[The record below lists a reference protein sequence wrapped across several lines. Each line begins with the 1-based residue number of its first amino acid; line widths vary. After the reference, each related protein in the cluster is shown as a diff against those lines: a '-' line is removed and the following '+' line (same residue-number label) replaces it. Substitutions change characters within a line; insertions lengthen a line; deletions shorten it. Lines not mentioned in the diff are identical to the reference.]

1 MKWEG
6 KEKMNEFLTEEQAN
20 RLAQIMKQKTLS
32 DVEVEAENLAEQL
45 RTRLQDYGIDY
56 QTMYR
61 VLFSAIEGD
70 SSRKVQNNNKILGSL
85 IKKD

>member
-1 MKWEG
+1 
-6 KEKMNEFLTEEQAN
+6 
-20 RLAQIMKQKTLS
+20 MKQKTLS
-32 DVEVEAENLAEQL
+32 DIEAEAESLAEQL

-61 VLFSAIEGD
+61 VLLSAIEGD
-70 SSRKVQNNNKILGSL
+70 SSRKVQNNDKILGSL

>member
-1 MKWEG
+1 
-6 KEKMNEFLTEEQAN
+6 MNEFLTKEQATS
-20 RLAQIMKQKTLS
+20 LAQIMKQKTLS